1 MLKWLKKVNLLGLTG
16 LFLLG
21 FCSWGLWALRTKICV
36 LGMWLPV
43 SGLVFVEE
51 FLGIAAMYVVIKKGS
66 KTGMV
71 LYALGGA
78 VGAGVG
84 TYLGIG

>member
-1 MLKWLKKVNLLGLTG
+1 
-16 LFLLG
+16 
-21 FCSWGLWALRTKICV
+21 
-36 LGMWLPV
+36 
-43 SGLVFVEE
+43 VEE